1 MKTLKYS
8 EVESYPNSIQFTKW
22 KLIAINYHSLSK
34 PVGSMKL
41 IHIYQ
46 QKKKKMALVDKPRN
60 NKRKRRKKITW
71 KSSGLR
77 FALSREWSESYPQ
90 REPSF
95 KAFVSTLTSPLS
107 ASISWVF
114 SIFFLLLLSQWERE
128 RQWLCGMEYRLR
140 ILTGSDDCLS
150 LNILEVVS

>member
-1 MKTLKYS
+1 MEIDLNKLSFSIETRWIN
-8 EVESYPNSIQFTKW
+8 ETDSYIS
-22 KLIAINYHSLSK
+22 
-34 PVGSMKL
+34 
-41 IHIYQ
+41 
-46 QKKKKMALVDKPRN
+46 KKKTALVDKPRN

-95 KAFVSTLTSPLS
+95 KALVSTLTSPLS
-107 ASISWVF
+107 ASVSWVF
-114 SIFFLLLLSQWERE
+114 SIFFLLLLSQCERE
-128 RQWLCGMEYRLR
+128 RERETVVVWNGTR

-150 LNILEVVS
+150 LWIFERLSRSAFASRF